1 MLYQLHLVTSRF
13 WWNILVAYK
22 KIIYKVAQIN
32 SVEGDNQFWFKAFQE
47 YNKENYIKIDTLIAK
62 DEHISQGNKLGI
74 IDRLVRTLKE
84 MIDRYRIAV
93 SKQTS
98 FPTILDKV
106 IRTYNSQ
113 LHTTIKQHLMKCIM
127 I

>member
-1 MLYQLHLVTSRF
+1 MHNVKA
-13 WWNILVAYK
+13 NIINL
-22 KIIYKVAQIN
+22 KVN
-32 SVEGDNQFWFKAFQE
+32 
-47 YNKENYIKIDTLIAK
+47 NKENNVKTDTSIAK

-98 FPTILDKV
+98 FSTKL
-106 IRTYNSQ
+106 
-113 LHTTIKQHLMKCIM
+113 L
-127 I
+127 